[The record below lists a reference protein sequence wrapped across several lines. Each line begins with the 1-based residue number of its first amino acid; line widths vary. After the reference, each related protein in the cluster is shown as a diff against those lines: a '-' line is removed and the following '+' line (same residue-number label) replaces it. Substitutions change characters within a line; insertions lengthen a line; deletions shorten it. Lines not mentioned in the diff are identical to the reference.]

1 MNISFEAP
9 DKINGLMTITLE
21 TADYQPE
28 VDKTLK
34 DYRKRANIPGFR
46 PGQAPMGMIKRQ
58 FGPSVK
64 VEAINKM
71 LGEKLYEYV
80 RENKIQML
88 GEPLPS
94 DKQEQLDFESDKP
107 LTFKFDIA
115 VAPEFEAKLSG
126 KDKIAYYN
134 ITVEDKL
141 IDQQVEMYQSRAG
154 HYEKV
159 ENFDAEQRDMLKGD
173 LRELDAKGNVKE
185 GGITVADAVLM
196 PQYMKVDDQK
206 KLFDGAKL
214 GDIITWNPRK
224 AYPES
229 DVEVSSLL
237 KIQKEEVKD
246 HEGDFT
252 FQITEI
258 SRYVKAEINQ
268 ELFDQTFGEGT
279 VKSEKEFRQKIADQI
294 SQQFKADSDY
304 KFLLDVRAHME
315 KKVGKLEFP
324 EALLKRVMLNNNKDK
339 GQDFVEKNFEAS
351 IKELGWHMIKEQLVA
366 AQEIKVEDAD
376 LKNVAK
382 EAARAQF
389 AQYGMSNVPDE
400 YLENYAAEMLKKRE
414 NVDGRELNRL
424 KDTKGWYREE
434 THGREVSVGAITV
447 ESDLQSTG
455 KYRMTAIID
464 GQRVSHEITQK
475 QYDKFMAVD
484 DYHRMKLF
492 SKVFPE
498 VEMKGNGNGVNVGA
512 AILAALTVG
521 TGVAASIA
529 RPRPAPEV
537 YVDRY
542 EANAVYHKPGVIDA
556 ATIAAA
562 QFESESVGRQPSPQ
576 ESMGIGR

>member
-28 VDKTLK
+28 VEKTLK

-94 DKQEQLDFESDKP
+94 DKQEQLDFESDQP

-126 KDKIAYYN
+126 KDKVPYYN
-134 ITVEDKL
+134 ITVDDKL
-141 IDQQVEMYQSRAG
+141 IDQQVEMYQSRSG

-185 GGITVADAVLM
+185 GGITVSDAVLM
-196 PQYMKVDDQK
+196 PQYIKVDDQK

-252 FQITEI
+252 FQVTEI

-279 VKSEKEFRQKIADQI
+279 VKSEKEFRQKIADII

-339 GQDFVEKNFEAS
+339 GEDFVEKNFEAS

-400 YLENYAAEMLKKRE
+400 YLDNYAAEMLKKRE
-414 NVDGRELNRL
+414 NVDGLVDR
-424 KDTKGWYREE
+424 
-434 THGREVSVGAITV
+434 
-447 ESDLQSTG
+447 
-455 KYRMTAIID
+455 
-464 GQRVSHEITQK
+464 
-475 QYDKFMAVD
+475 AVD
-484 DYHRMKLF
+484 VKLT
-492 SKVFPE
+492 
-498 VEMKGNGNGVNVGA
+498 
-512 AILAALTVG
+512 AALKNVVKLEEKDITL
-521 TGVAASIA
+521 
-529 RPRPAPEV
+529 E
-537 YVDRY
+537 DFQ
-542 EANAVYHKPGVIDA
+542 KML
-556 ATIAAA
+556 
-562 QFESESVGRQPSPQ
+562 Q
-576 ESMGIGR
+576 EK